1 MTLIAFTKNHQD
13 LSTDRGYQFNFYC
26 DKCGNGFMT
35 SFQASVVG
43 TAGAFLRAAGSIFGG
58 EIASAGNG
66 AYEMQRAVGGPAH
79 DTAFKAA
86 VEECRGHFCQC
97 RNCGLW
103 VCPEVCWNGQAGQ
116 CKACAP
122 DFEAQYA
129 SAHAH
134 AKVDAAR
141 SQLQQAAQKV
151 DYVQN
156 TDMSAGA
163 VWHSPYAAA
172 PVPPPPPPGYH
183 GPSADDAASGND
195 PYRSN
200 AQQGMPPGGYAP
212 AAPPPATASTATAL
226 PCAQCRRATGGVKFC
241 EECGTPRSVACPN
254 CNQQLHA
261 GAKFCGTCGSHI

>member
-35 SFQASVVG
+35 TFQASVVG

-66 AYEMQRAVGGPAH
+66 AYERQRAGGGPQH
-79 DTAFKAA
+79 DNAFKAA
-86 VEECRGHFCQC
+86 VEECKGHFCQC
-97 RNCGLW
+97 RNCGHW

-116 CKACAP
+116 CKSCAP
-122 DFEAQYA
+122 DFETQFAA
-129 SAHAH
+129 DHAK

-141 SQLQQAAQKV
+141 SQLNAAAQKV

-163 VWHSPYAAA
+163 VWHSPYAA
-172 PVPPPPPPGYH
+172 PPPPPPGYQAPIAG
-183 GPSADDAASGND
+183 GPEQGAD
-195 PYRSN
+195 PYRSQPG
-200 AQQGMPPGGYAP
+200 AYGSPPAGGYAP
-212 AAPPPATASTATAL
+212 APPPQPTASAATAL
-226 PCAQCRRATGGVKFC
+226 PCGVCKRATGGVKFC
-241 EECGTPRSVACPN
+241 EECGTPRAFSCPN
-254 CNQQLHA
+254 CNQPLHA
-261 GAKFCGTCGSHI
+261 GAKFCGTCGSHL